1 MHPFNYFQF
10 LLFSLFLFFTPIASS
25 KIVLDKVHIGAIIS
39 LTGEF
44 SSEAIILKER
54 YDKETQDINKKGG
67 LSIGGKTYLFN
78 VNYYD
83 DESNLLRANNL
94 IKRLINHEG
103 FQYLIIPQTLEVSDS
118 IKNLIKT
125 ENISIKSSIHA
136 IKDYKKA
143 FETVNSVD
151 NKRIKQFILNDD

>member
-1 MHPFNYFQF
+1 MYPFNYFRF

-39 LTGEF
+39 LTGDF

-54 YDKETQDINKKGG
+54 YDKETQDINKEGG

-125 ENISIKSSIHA
+125 ENISIKTSIHA

>member
-1 MHPFNYFQF
+1 MYPFNYFRF
-10 LLFSLFLFFTPIASS
+10 LLFSLFLFFTPVASS
-25 KIVLDKVHIGAIIS
+25 KIVSDKVHIGAIIS

-44 SSEAIILKER
+44 SSEAIIFKER
-54 YDKETQDINKKGG
+54 YDKETQEINKAGG
-67 LSIGGKTYLFN
+67 LSIGGKSYFFKI
-78 VNYYD
+78 NYYD

-103 FQYLIIPQTLEVSDS
+103 FEYLIIPQTLEVSDS
-118 IKNLIKT
+118 IKNLIKV
-125 ENISIKSSIHA
+125 ENISIKASIHA

>member
-1 MHPFNYFQF
+1 MHPFNYFRF

-39 LTGEF
+39 LTGDF
-44 SSEAIILKER
+44 SSEAIILKEK
-54 YDKETQDINKKGG
+54 YDKETQDINKQGG

-118 IKNLIKT
+118 VKNLIKT
-125 ENISIKSSIHA
+125 ENISIKRSIHA

>member
-1 MHPFNYFQF
+1 MHPFKYFRF
-10 LLFSLFLFFTPIASS
+10 LLLSLFLFFTPVASS
-25 KIVLDKVHIGAIIS
+25 KIVLDKIHIGAIIS

-44 SSEAIILKER
+44 SSEAIIFKEK
-54 YDKETQDINKKGG
+54 YDKETQDINKAGG
-67 LSIGGKTYLFN
+67 LRINSRSYLLN

>member
-1 MHPFNYFQF
+1 MHPFNYFRF
-10 LLFSLFLFFTPIASS
+10 LLFSIFVFFTPVASS

-44 SSEAIILKER
+44 SSEAIIFKER
-54 YDKETQDINKKGG
+54 YDKETQEINKAGG
-67 LSIGGKTYLFN
+67 LSIGGKSYFFKI
-78 VNYYD
+78 NYYD

-103 FQYLIIPQTLEVSDS
+103 FEYLIIPQTLEVSDS
-118 IKNLIKT
+118 IKNLIKA
-125 ENISIKSSIHA
+125 ENISIKASIHA

>member
-1 MHPFNYFQF
+1 MHPFNYFRF
-10 LLFSLFLFFTPIASS
+10 LLLSLFLFFTPIASS

-39 LTGEF
+39 LTGDF
-44 SSEAIILKER
+44 SSEAIILKEK
-54 YDKETQDINKKGG
+54 YDKETQDINKEGG
-67 LSIGGKTYLFN
+67 LSIGGKSYFLN

-83 DESNLLRANNL
+83 DESNLLRADNL

-103 FQYLIIPQTLEVSDS
+103 FQYLIIPQTLDVSDS
-118 IKNLIKT
+118 VKNLIKT
-125 ENISIKSSIHA
+125 ENISIKTSIHA

>member
-1 MHPFNYFQF
+1 M
-10 LLFSLFLFFTPIASS
+10 FSLFLFFTPIASS

-39 LTGEF
+39 LTGDF

-54 YDKETQDINKKGG
+54 YDKEIQDINKEGG
-67 LSIGGKTYLFN
+67 LSIGGKSYFLN

-83 DESNLLRANNL
+83 NESNLLRADNL

-103 FQYLIIPQTLEVSDS
+103 FQYLIIPQTLDVSDS
-118 IKNLIKT
+118 VKNLIKT
-125 ENISIKSSIHA
+125 ENISIKTSIHA

-151 NKRIKQFILNDD
+151 NKRIKQIILNDD

>member
-1 MHPFNYFQF
+1 MHPFNYFRF

-25 KIVLDKVHIGAIIS
+25 KIVLDKVHIGTIIS
-39 LTGEF
+39 LTGDF

-54 YDKETQDINKKGG
+54 YDKETQDINKEGG

-78 VNYYD
+78 INYYD

-94 IKRLINHEG
+94 VKRLINNEG

>member
-1 MHPFNYFQF
+1 MHSFNYFRF
-10 LLFSLFLFFTPIASS
+10 LLISLFLFFTPIASS

-54 YDKETQDINKKGG
+54 YDKETQDINKEGG

>member
-1 MHPFNYFQF
+1 MHPFNYFRF

-54 YDKETQDINKKGG
+54 YDKETQDINKEGG

-118 IKNLIKT
+118 VKNLINT
-125 ENISIKSSIHA
+125 ENISINTSINA

-143 FETVNSVD
+143 FEKVNSVD

>member
-1 MHPFNYFQF
+1 MHPFNYFR
-10 LLFSLFLFFTPIASS
+10 LLLLSLFVLFTPVASS

-44 SSEAIILKER
+44 SSESNIFKEK
-54 YDKETQDINKKGG
+54 YDKETQDINKAGG
-67 LSIGGKTYLFN
+67 LSIGGKSYLFN

-125 ENISIKSSIHA
+125 ENISIKTSIHA

>member
-1 MHPFNYFQF
+1 MHPFNYFRF

-25 KIVLDKVHIGAIIS
+25 KVVLDKVHIGTIIS

-54 YDKETQDINKKGG
+54 YDKETQDINKEEG

-78 VNYYD
+78 INYYD

-118 IKNLIKT
+118 IKNLIKA
-125 ENISIKSSIHA
+125 ENISIKASIHA

>member
-1 MHPFNYFQF
+1 MHPFNYFRF

-39 LTGEF
+39 LTGDF

-54 YDKETQDINKKGG
+54 YDKETQDINKQGG

-118 IKNLIKT
+118 IKNLIKA
-125 ENISIKSSIHA
+125 ENISIKASIHA

>member
-1 MHPFNYFQF
+1 MHPFNYFRF

-39 LTGEF
+39 LTGDF
-44 SSEAIILKER
+44 SSEAIILKEK
-54 YDKETQDINKKGG
+54 YDKETQDINKQGG

-118 IKNLIKT
+118 ITNLIKT

>member
-1 MHPFNYFQF
+1 MHPFNYFRF

-118 IKNLIKT
+118 IKNLIKA
-125 ENISIKSSIHA
+125 ENISIKASIHA

>member
-1 MHPFNYFQF
+1 MHPFNYFRF

-25 KIVLDKVHIGAIIS
+25 KIVLDKVHIGTIIS

-54 YDKETQDINKKGG
+54 YDKETQDINKAGG
-67 LSIGGKTYLFN
+67 LSIGGKTYLLN

-118 IKNLIKT
+118 IKNLINT
-125 ENISIKSSIHA
+125 ENISIKTSINA

-143 FETVNSVD
+143 FEKVNSVD

>member
-1 MHPFNYFQF
+1 MHPFNYFR
-10 LLFSLFLFFTPIASS
+10 LLLLSLFVLFTPVASS

-44 SSEAIILKER
+44 SSEAITFKER
-54 YDKETQDINKKGG
+54 YDKETQDINKAGG
-67 LSIGGKTYLFN
+67 LMIGGKSYSFN
-78 VNYYD
+78 INYYD

-125 ENISIKSSIHA
+125 ENISVKASIHA

>member
-1 MHPFNYFQF
+1 MHPFNYFRF

-54 YDKETQDINKKGG
+54 YDKETQDINKEGG
-67 LSIGGKTYLFN
+67 LSIGGKSYFLK

-83 DESNLLRANNL
+83 DESNLLRADNL

-103 FQYLIIPQTLEVSDS
+103 FQYLIIPQKLDVSDNV
-118 IKNLIKT
+118 KNLIKT
-125 ENISIKSSIHA
+125 ENISIKTSNNA

>member
-1 MHPFNYFQF
+1 MHPFNYFR
-10 LLFSLFLFFTPIASS
+10 LLLLSLFVLFTPVASS

-44 SSEAIILKER
+44 SSEAIIFKER
-54 YDKETQDINKKGG
+54 YDKETQDINKAGG
-67 LSIGGKTYLFN
+67 LMIGGKSYSFN

-125 ENISIKSSIHA
+125 ENISVKASIHA

>member
-1 MHPFNYFQF
+1 MHPFNYFR
-10 LLFSLFLFFTPIASS
+10 LLLLSLFVLFTPVASS
-25 KIVLDKVHIGAIIS
+25 KIVLDKVHIGTIIS

-44 SSEAIILKER
+44 SSEAITFKER
-54 YDKETQDINKKGG
+54 YDKETQDINKAGG
-67 LSIGGKTYLFN
+67 LMIGGKSYSFN

-125 ENISIKSSIHA
+125 ENISVKASIHA

>member
-1 MHPFNYFQF
+1 MHPFNYFR
-10 LLFSLFLFFTPIASS
+10 LLLLSLFVLFTPVASS

-44 SSEAIILKER
+44 SSEAITFKER
-54 YDKETQDINKKGG
+54 YDKETQDINKAGG
-67 LSIGGKTYLFN
+67 LMIGGKSYSFN

-125 ENISIKSSIHA
+125 ENISVKASIHA

-143 FETVNSVD
+143 FEMVNSVD

>member
-1 MHPFNYFQF
+1 MHSFNYFRF
-10 LLFSLFLFFTPIASS
+10 LLISLFLFFTPIASS

>member
-1 MHPFNYFQF
+1 MHPFNYFRF
-10 LLFSLFLFFTPIASS
+10 LLLSLFLFFTTEASS
-25 KIVLDKVHIGAIIS
+25 KVVLDKVYIGAIIS

-44 SSEAIILKER
+44 SSESNIFKEK
-54 YDKETQDINKKGG
+54 YDKETQDINKAGG
-67 LSIGGKTYLFN
+67 LSIGGKSYLFN
-78 VNYYD
+78 VKYYD

-118 IKNLIKT
+118 VKNLINT
-125 ENISIKSSIHA
+125 ENISIKTSINA
-136 IKDYKKA
+136 IKDYKIA
-143 FETVNSVD
+143 FEKVNSVD

>member
-1 MHPFNYFQF
+1 MYPFNYFRF

-39 LTGEF
+39 LTGDF

-54 YDKETQDINKKGG
+54 YDKEIQDINKEGG

-118 IKNLIKT
+118 IKNLIKA
-125 ENISIKSSIHA
+125 ENISIKASIHA

>member
-1 MHPFNYFQF
+1 MHPFNYFRF

-54 YDKETQDINKKGG
+54 YDKETQDINKQGG

>member
-1 MHPFNYFQF
+1 MHPFNYFRF

-25 KIVLDKVHIGAIIS
+25 KIVLDKVHIGTIIS

-54 YDKETQDINKKGG
+54 YDKETQDINKEGG
-67 LSIGGKTYLFN
+67 LSIGGKTYLLN

>member
-1 MHPFNYFQF
+1 MHPFTYFRFF
-10 LLFSLFLFFTPIASS
+10 LLSLFLFFTPIASS
-25 KIVLDKVHIGAIIS
+25 KIVLDKVHIGTIIS

-118 IKNLIKT
+118 IKNLIKA
-125 ENISIKSSIHA
+125 ENISIKASIHA

>member
-1 MHPFNYFQF
+1 MHPFNYFRF

-39 LTGEF
+39 LTGDF
-44 SSEAIILKER
+44 SSEAIILKEK
-54 YDKETQDINKKGG
+54 YDKETQDINKQGG

-125 ENISIKSSIHA
+125 ENISIKSSINA

>member
-1 MHPFNYFQF
+1 MHSFNYFRF

-39 LTGEF
+39 LTGDF

-54 YDKETQDINKKGG
+54 YDKETQDINKEGG

-94 IKRLINHEG
+94 
-103 FQYLIIPQTLEVSDS
+103 
-118 IKNLIKT
+118 
-125 ENISIKSSIHA
+125 
-136 IKDYKKA
+136 
-143 FETVNSVD
+143 
-151 NKRIKQFILNDD
+151 FILNDD

>member
-1 MHPFNYFQF
+1 MHPFNYFRF

-39 LTGEF
+39 LTGDF

-54 YDKETQDINKKGG
+54 YDKETQDINKEGG

-78 VNYYD
+78 INYYD

-118 IKNLIKT
+118 ITNLIKT

>member
-1 MHPFNYFQF
+1 MYPFNYFRF

-39 LTGEF
+39 LTGDF
-44 SSEAIILKER
+44 SSEAIILKEK
-54 YDKETQDINKKGG
+54 YDKETQDINKQGG

>member
-1 MHPFNYFQF
+1 MYPFNYFQF

-39 LTGEF
+39 LTGDF
-44 SSEAIILKER
+44 SSEAIILKEK
-54 YDKETQDINKKGG
+54 YDKETQDINKQGG

>member
-1 MHPFNYFQF
+1 MYPFNYFRF

-39 LTGEF
+39 LTGDF

-54 YDKETQDINKKGG
+54 YDKETQDINKQGG

-118 IKNLIKT
+118 IKNLIKA
-125 ENISIKSSIHA
+125 ENISIKASIHA